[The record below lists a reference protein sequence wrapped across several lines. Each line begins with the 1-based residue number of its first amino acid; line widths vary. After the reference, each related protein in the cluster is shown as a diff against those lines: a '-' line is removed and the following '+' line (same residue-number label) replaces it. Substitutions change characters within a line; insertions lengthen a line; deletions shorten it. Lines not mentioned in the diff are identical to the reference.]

1 MFRRGVL
8 LVLAGALTGCATA
21 QAPKPAP
28 WEPRVA
34 ELERAQAR
42 LERRFDEMSREL
54 VALRERLYAQEEAI
68 QGLRRAEKERPP
80 SPPEPR
86 VKVVELGPPEKPTPP
101 PTGAE
106 PADTAA
112 ADLYRR
118 AFNAYR
124 NGSYAQAILDFEE
137 FLQRYPD
144 HEYADNAQYWI
155 GEAFYSQGEYEQAIV
170 EFQKVVDRYPD
181 QPKAPDALL
190 KIGLAYQRLG
200 NEKNARAFWNRV
212 VAVYPESEAAS
223 RARELLGAE

>member
-1 MFRRGVL
+1 MFRRGIL
-8 LVLAGALTGCATA
+8 LVLAGAWVGCATP

-54 VALRERLYAQEEAI
+54 VALRERLYAQEEVVR
-68 QGLRRAEKERPP
+68 GWRRAEEERPP
-80 SPPEPR
+80 APPEPR
-86 VKVVELGPPEKPTPP
+86 VKVVELAPPEKPLSPP
-101 PTGAE
+101 AAAE

-200 NEKNARAFWNRV
+200 NAKNARAFWSRV
-212 VAVYPESEAAS
+212 VAVYPGSEAAS
-223 RARELLGAE
+223 RARELLGTE